1 VKPRTEHQP
10 EPVVVSLVSLGC
22 AKNTVDSECLLGNLA
37 RAGLVLAEDPADAD
51 VCLVNTCGFI
61 HDAREEAAD
70 VLRELSELKQD
81 GQLKAI
87 VAMGCLVER
96 AAEWPDFAEFLRHAD
111 RRISFADYPRLPDIC
126 RALAQGSTESRESAA
141 PASSFMEFLN
151 SPRLRIGGMH
161 SAYLKLSEG
170 CSNLCRFC
178 SIPLIRGRQVS
189 RPIEDILA
197 ESRTLVASGAREICL
212 IAQDTTSYGK
222 DLYGS
227 FRLAELLRS
236 LKDTGPDVWFRM
248 MYAYP
253 RYLSPEILE
262 TLASE
267 SHLCPYIDLPL
278 QHIADPMLRTM
289 GRGMNRAETIALL
302 DQIAAKLPHS
312 ALRTTFIV
320 GHPGETGAHFNELL
334 DFVREGRFTHAGVFT
349 YSPEPETPAARLA
362 DDVPPAEKNRRKN
375 ELMLAQLEVSR
386 RWLASRV
393 GRIEE
398 VMLDGFVD
406 KGAEVPPDVVA
417 FGRTRLEAPEVDGVI
432 LLRGSELR
440 KHALGTR
447 LDAKIVESLDYDLIA
462 ET

>member
-1 VKPRTEHQP
+1 MNDPAHNA

-51 VCLVNTCGFI
+51 ICLVNTCGFI
-61 HDAREEAAD
+61 QDAREETAD
-70 VLRELSELKQD
+70 VLKELASLKQD

-96 AAEWPDFAEFLRHAD
+96 VTEWPDFAEFLRHAD
-111 RRISFADYPRLPDIC
+111 RRVGFADYPRLPDIC
-126 RALAQGSTESRESAA
+126 RSLAATASA
-141 PASSFMEFLN
+141 PAPTPASPAGFTAFLN
-151 SPRLRIGGMH
+151 SPRLRIGSTH
-161 SAYLKLSEG
+161 TAYLKLSEG
-170 CSNLCRFC
+170 CSNACRFC

-189 RPIEDILA
+189 RPMEDILA

-222 DLYGS
+222 DLYGG

-236 LKDTGPDVWFRM
+236 LKETGPDAWFRV
-248 MYAYP
+248 MYAFP
-253 RYLSPEILE
+253 RYLSDEILE
-262 TLASE
+262 TLATQP
-267 SHLCPYIDLPL
+267 HLCPYIDLPL

-302 DQIAAKLPHS
+302 DQIAARLPHG

-320 GHPGETGAHFNELL
+320 GHPGETEAHFNELL
-334 DFVREGRFTHAGVFT
+334 SFVREGRFTHAGVFT

-362 DDVPPAEKNRRKN
+362 DDVPPAGKEARRR
-375 ELMLAQLEVSR
+375 ELMLAQLDVSR
-386 RWLASRV
+386 RRLACRV
-393 GRIEE
+393 GRTEM

-406 KGAEVPPDVVA
+406 QGAEVPPGVVA
-417 FGRTRLEAPEVDGVI
+417 FGRTRLEAPEVDGVV
-432 LLRGSELR
+432 LLRGPQLR
-440 KHALGTR
+440 KLSLGTR
-447 LDAKIVESLDYDLIA
+447 VNARIVESLDYDLIA
-462 ET
+462 EA